1 MLNITFKQ
9 LDSLIRAD
17 IKSNIAP
24 ILLGEPGI
32 GKSSYLENLARE
44 FKTKVFTLPM
54 NQLADRADLTG
65 ARVVET
71 TDSYD
76 SSKTVFKQEFF
87 PHATIMDSISYANAH
102 PDECP
107 ILFLDEAN
115 RTEDGITSAALSFIT
130 LRRVGTMD
138 FPKNLRFVLAGND
151 KGNITVFDKA
161 SITRFSV
168 YKITPDAETFLE
180 KNTNLN
186 PFVSEVIRKN
196 PKLITPDEIMSVQTV
211 GSSDPDDDDEAATM
225 FDINAFGDES
235 AAFDQMTVPRT
246 ITSVSNWLN
255 SLGEN
260 GIKKSGTD
268 EELKL
273 IQDLKS
279 ETISQDNASQ
289 SLLLYGIIAHSGNSE
304 FSHDL
309 NELIEDYFTST
320 ISSTATAT
328 TQGLILERFRPEQD
342 VINTMS
348 RAKDV
353 PEVETLIATLDAE
366 QQERLF
372 VWLFEEA
379 SVFEINNN
387 VAVTAALNYVLNS
400 IQTLSR
406 DVTQGVSEIVSHHE
420 SVSRVTLNAMAAS
433 NTPIANSLNGL
444 LRMSGLI

>member
-138 FPKNLRFVLAGND
+138 FPKNIRFVLAGND

-168 YKITPDAETFLE
+168 YKIMPDAETFLE

-186 PFVSEVIRKN
+186 PFVREVISKN
-196 PKLITPDEIMSVQTV
+196 PRLITPDEIMSVQTV
-211 GSSDPDDDDEAATM
+211 GSTDPDDDDEAATM

-273 IQDLKS
+273 IQELKS

-304 FSHDL
+304 FSHEL
-309 NELIEDYFTST
+309 NQLIEEYFTST
-320 ISSTATAT
+320 MSSTATAT
-328 TQGLILERFRPEQD
+328 TQGLILDRFRPEQD
-342 VINTMS
+342 VINKMS
-348 RAKDV
+348 RANDV
-353 PEVETLIATLDAE
+353 PEVEALMDTLDAE

-372 VWLFEEA
+372 VWLFEED
-379 SVFEINNN
+379 SVLEITNN

-406 DVTQGVSEIVSHHE
+406 DVTQGVSEIVSHRE
-420 SVSRVTLNAMAAS
+420 SVSRVTLKAMAAS

>member
-76 SSKTVFKQEFF
+76 SSKTIFKQEFF

-138 FPKNLRFVLAGND
+138 FPKNIRFVLAGND

-168 YKITPDAETFLE
+168 YKIMPDAETFLE

-186 PFVSEVIRKN
+186 PFVRDVISKN
-196 PKLITPDEIMSVQTV
+196 PRLITPDQIMSVQTV
-211 GSSDPDDDDEAATM
+211 GSTDPDDDDEAATM

-273 IQDLKS
+273 IQELKS

-304 FSHDL
+304 FSHEL
-309 NELIEDYFTST
+309 NQLIEEYFTST
-320 ISSTATAT
+320 MSSTATAT
-328 TQGLILERFRPEQD
+328 TQGLILDRFRPEQD
-342 VINTMS
+342 VINKMS
-348 RAKDV
+348 RANDV
-353 PEVETLIATLDAE
+353 PEVEALMDTLDAE

-372 VWLFEEA
+372 VWLFEED
-379 SVFEINNN
+379 SVLEITNN

-406 DVTQGVSEIVSHHE
+406 DVTQGVSEIVSHRE
-420 SVSRVTLNAMAAS
+420 SVSRVTLKAMAAS

>member
-76 SSKTVFKQEFF
+76 NSKTVFKQEFF

-168 YKITPDAETFLE
+168 YKIAPDAETFLE

-196 PKLITPDEIMSVQTV
+196 PRLITPDEIMSVQTF
-211 GSSDPDDDDEAATM
+211 GSTDPDDDDEAATM

-273 IQDLKS
+273 IQELKS
-279 ETISQDNASQ
+279 ETISQDNTAQ

-304 FSHDL
+304 FSHEL
-309 NELIEDYFTST
+309 NQLIEEHFTSAM
-320 ISSTATAT
+320 SSAATAT
-328 TQGLILERFRPEQD
+328 KPGLILERFRPEQD
-342 VINTMS
+342 IINTLS
-348 RAKDV
+348 RSKDV
-353 PEVETLIATLDAE
+353 PEVEALMATLDDE

-387 VAVTAALNYVLNS
+387 VAVTAAINYVLNS

-420 SVSRVTLNAMAAS
+420 SVSHVTLKAMAAS
-433 NTPIANSLNGL
+433 NTPIASSLNGL

>member
-138 FPKNLRFVLAGND
+138 FPKNIRFVLAGND

-168 YKITPDAETFLE
+168 YKIMPDAETFLE

-186 PFVSEVIRKN
+186 PFVREVISKN
-196 PKLITPDEIMSVQTV
+196 PRLITPDEIMSVQTV
-211 GSSDPDDDDEAATM
+211 GSTDPDDDDEAATM

-273 IQDLKS
+273 IQELKS

-304 FSHDL
+304 FSHEL
-309 NELIEDYFTST
+309 NQLIEEYFTST
-320 ISSTATAT
+320 MSSTATAT
-328 TQGLILERFRPEQD
+328 TQGLILDRFRPEQD

-348 RAKDV
+348 RANDV
-353 PEVETLIATLDAE
+353 PEVEALMDTLDAE

-372 VWLFEEA
+372 VWLFEET
-379 SVFEINNN
+379 SVLEITNN

-406 DVTQGVSEIVSHHE
+406 DVTQGVSEIVSHRE

>member
-138 FPKNLRFVLAGND
+138 FPKNIRFVLAGND

-168 YKITPDAETFLE
+168 YKIMPDAETFLE

-186 PFVSEVIRKN
+186 PFVRDVISKN
-196 PKLITPDEIMSVQTV
+196 PRLITPDQIMSVQTV
-211 GSSDPDDDDEAATM
+211 GSTDPDDDDEAATM

-273 IQDLKS
+273 IQELKS

-304 FSHDL
+304 FSHEL
-309 NELIEDYFTST
+309 NQLIEEYFTST
-320 ISSTATAT
+320 MSSTATAT
-328 TQGLILERFRPEQD
+328 TQGLILDRFRPEQD
-342 VINTMS
+342 VINKMS
-348 RAKDV
+348 RANDV
-353 PEVETLIATLDAE
+353 PEVEALMDTLDAE

-372 VWLFEEA
+372 VWLFEED
-379 SVFEINNN
+379 SVLEITNN

-406 DVTQGVSEIVSHHE
+406 DVTQGVSEIVSHRE
-420 SVSRVTLNAMAAS
+420 SVSRVTLKAMAAS